1 MKDFVRS
8 RKTAVLLACLVTAI
22 GWAAWNEVSAQPA
35 RTEFDS
41 VTIDAGEVRAALNQ
55 EEKRHSAAISALT
68 KARNGL
74 EAANA
79 DTAVID
85 RLIEAENTDHRL
97 RETRLKAWLN
107 SRTAQREDEVS
118 RTRSII
124 NRELQDF
131 GKAIGSLNQSIS
143 IRPISS
149 PSARTGG
156 ARFVDYVDAPDPERK
171 RTTPPTDPP
180 RRPTPIDPLDQHG
193 PGVAE
198 PVPGATQP
206 LGESLFGEVPRDGQE
221 APVEYPAGIE
231 QIQEQVERL
240 SRQLEVLRQQ
250 LAQLKTVRAAQ

>member
-35 RTEFDS
+35 RTELGS
-41 VTIDAGEVRAALNQ
+41 VTIDASEVRTALNQ
-55 EEKRHSAAISALT
+55 EEKRHSAVISALA
-68 KARNGL
+68 KARDGL

-79 DTAVID
+79 DTTVID
-85 RLIEAENTDHRL
+85 RLIEAENADHRR
-97 RETRLKAWLN
+97 RETRLKDWLN
-107 SRTAQREDEVS
+107 SQSEQRNDEVS

-149 PSARTGG
+149 PSAQTGG
-156 ARFVDYVDAPDPERK
+156 ARFVDYVDAPDPERS
-171 RTTPPTDPP
+171 RATPPAESAE
-180 RRPTPIDPLDQHG
+180 RQTPLEQHA

-198 PVPGATQP
+198 PVPGGKQP
-206 LGESLFGEVPRDGQE
+206 LGESLFGEVPRDEQE

-240 SRQLEVLRQQ
+240 SRQLEVLQQQ
-250 LAQLKTVRAAQ
+250 LAQLKAVRAKQ